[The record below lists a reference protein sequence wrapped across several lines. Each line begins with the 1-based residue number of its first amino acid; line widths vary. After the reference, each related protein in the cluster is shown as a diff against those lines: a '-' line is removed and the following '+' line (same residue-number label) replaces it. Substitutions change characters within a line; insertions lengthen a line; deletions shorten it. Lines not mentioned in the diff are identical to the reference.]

1 MGSEMFYELNARF
14 LFLPQFQVAING
26 RGDEEISP
34 EARMSVI
41 CELQVSQGVLG
52 HDAEIQRISVHEG
65 LVILICIWK
74 MLEI

>member
-14 LFLPQFQVAING
+14 LFLPQFQVTING

-41 CELQVSQGVLG
+41 CELQVS
-52 HDAEIQRISVHEG
+52 
-65 LVILICIWK
+65 
-74 MLEI
+74 